1 MDMQANALTTEA
13 EQGFVEHFDAAR
25 AKLPGA
31 DNAWARELRDQAMRE
46 YAAIGLPSR
55 RVEEW
60 KYTDLR
66 RLLGEAYAP
75 APALSEALS
84 RDDIRGIL
92 GEGLAALDCH
102 SVILV
107 DGHLRHELTDFGF
120 AGKKGEVTSLGSA
133 LASPPNWLKTA
144 FGKVNP
150 PESDAVLALNA
161 AFMNDG
167 VALRIPDAIEVTKPI
182 HIIHV
187 HAAKRPASVTTR
199 NFVSI
204 GKGAKVTLIES
215 FFSVSDAAS
224 QHNVATELDVGDGA
238 RVNHVKVQRENQE
251 AIHLATWMT
260 RLGAS
265 ADYKAFQF
273 TTGAALSRS
282 QIFLRF
288 AGENASG
295 NVSGAF
301 LLRDRQHHDTTLVV
315 DHTVAHC
322 ESRELFKAVLDDEAR
337 GVFQGKIEVHPHA
350 QKTDAKQ
357 MAQGL
362 LLSEAAE
369 FDSKPE
375 LVIFADDVVCG
386 HGSTSGQIDEDSM
399 FYLRSRGIGEAQ
411 ARSLLIQAFAGEA
424 IDLVEDEVLRDV
436 LLGTVADW
444 LAEREQ

>member
-1 MDMQANALTTEA
+1 MDMPANALTTEA
-13 EQGFVEHFDAAR
+13 EQGFAELYDGAR

-31 DNAWARELRDQAMRE
+31 NNAWARELRDQAMRE

-84 RDDIRGIL
+84 QDDIRAIL
-92 GEGLAALDCH
+92 GEGLAGLDCH
-102 SVILV
+102 QMVLV
-107 DGHLRHELTDFGF
+107 DGQLRRELSDFGF
-120 AGKKGEVTSLGSA
+120 VGDQGEVTSLGTA
-133 LASPPNWLKTA
+133 LATPPKWLKTS

-150 PESDAVLALNA
+150 PERDAVLALNA
-161 AFMNDG
+161 AFMSDG
-167 VALRIPDAIEVTKPI
+167 IALRIPAGFAVTRPI
-182 HIIHV
+182 HAIHV
-187 HAAKRPASVTTR
+187 HTAKRPVGVTTR

-204 GKGAKVTLIES
+204 GKAAKVTLIES
-215 FFSVSDAAS
+215 FFSVSDAAV

-238 RVNHVKVQRENQE
+238 QVSHIKIQNENQ
-251 AIHLATWMT
+251 AATHLATWMT
-260 RLGAS
+260 RLGTG

-273 TTGAALSRS
+273 SVGAALSRS
-282 QIFLRF
+282 QVFLIF
-288 AGENASG
+288 AGEDSSA

-315 DHTVAHC
+315 DHAVAQC
-322 ESRELFKAVLDDEAR
+322 ESRELFKAVLDDDAR

-386 HGSTSGQIDEDSM
+386 HGSTSGQIDEESM
-399 FYLRSRGIGEAQ
+399 FYMRSRGISEAQ

-424 IDLVEDEVLRDV
+424 VELIENETLREV
-436 LLGTVADW
+436 LLGSVADW
-444 LAEREQ
+444 LAKRNA

>member
-13 EQGFVEHFDAAR
+13 EQGFVELYDAAR

-31 DNAWARELRDQAMRE
+31 DNAWVREIRDQAMRD

-84 RDDIRGIL
+84 HDDIRGVL

-102 SVILV
+102 AVILV
-107 DGHLRHELTDFGF
+107 DGHLRHELSDFGF
-120 AGKKGEVTSLGSA
+120 AGEKGEVTSLGSA
-133 LASPPNWLKTA
+133 LASPPKWLKA
-144 FGKVNP
+144 GFGKVNSP
-150 PESDAVLALNA
+150 KSDAVLALNA

-167 VALRIPDAIEVTKPI
+167 VALRISDGTEVTKPI

-187 HAAKRPASVTTR
+187 HTAKRPVGVTTR

-204 GKGAKVTLIES
+204 GKGAKVALIES

-224 QHNVATELDVGDGA
+224 QHNVATELDIGDSA
-238 RVNHVKVQRENQE
+238 QVSHVKIQCENQE
-251 AIHLATWMT
+251 AIHLANWMT
-260 RLGAS
+260 HLGAN

-273 TTGAALSRS
+273 TIGAALSRS
-282 QIFLRF
+282 QIFL
-288 AGENASG
+288 AVTGEGSSA

-315 DHTVAHC
+315 DHVAAHC
-322 ESRELFKAVLDDEAR
+322 ESRELFKAVLEDDAR

-362 LLSEAAE
+362 LLSETAE

-375 LVIFADDVVCG
+375 LIIFADDVVCG
-386 HGSTSGQIDEDSM
+386 HGSTSGQIDEEAM

-424 IDLVEDEVLRDV
+424 IELIEDEVLRDV
-436 LLGTVADW
+436 LLGIVANW
-444 LAEREQ
+444 LSKRKQ